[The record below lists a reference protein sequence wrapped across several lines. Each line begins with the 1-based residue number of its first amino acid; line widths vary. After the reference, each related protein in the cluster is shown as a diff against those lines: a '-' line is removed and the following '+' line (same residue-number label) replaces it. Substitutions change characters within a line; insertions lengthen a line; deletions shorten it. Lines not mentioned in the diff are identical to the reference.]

1 MLLSITGTGL
11 KLSYFIGMQCIQ
23 LYDINK
29 IVSGRYFPTFSD
41 VILYKNMLE
50 VCIQKI
56 EDHMCLS
63 NFQYNEITFT
73 HCKNIQILYYKR
85 TP

>member
-29 IVSGRYFPTFSD
+29 IVSIRYFPKFSD
-41 VILYKNMLE
+41 IILKKYVRSLYLE
-50 VCIQKI
+50 DRRIYLFKQLPI
-56 EDHMCLS
+56 
-63 NFQYNEITFT
+63 
-73 HCKNIQILYYKR
+73 
-85 TP
+85 